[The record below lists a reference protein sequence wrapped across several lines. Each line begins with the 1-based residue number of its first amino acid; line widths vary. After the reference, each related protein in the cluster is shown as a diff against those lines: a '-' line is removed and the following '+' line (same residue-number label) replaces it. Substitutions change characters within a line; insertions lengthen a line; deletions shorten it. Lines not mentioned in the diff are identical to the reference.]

1 MRPHGRAAPG
11 LVRGDRAPGRGDG
24 PGLARRVRAASL
36 PNPIRPSE
44 VGLRNTFT
52 ERGSAHRGREDRT
65 LNDPIERLRATI
77 DPDER
82 VCFRDWHPVKAA
94 R

>member
-1 MRPHGRAAPG
+1 MRACAAC
-11 LVRGDRAPGRGDG
+11 
-24 PGLARRVRAASL
+24 L
-36 PNPIRPSE
+36 PDPIRNAPIRPSE